1 MKLSLKKR
9 LIANV
14 GKVKSIDFHPT
25 FNWVLLGLYNG
36 CISIYDFNTQTSVQY
51 IEVSLFPIRCIRFLS
66 DKNYIICGS
75 DDKMIRIFNYI
86 TMEKIKE
93 FEAHSDFIRNIQI
106 HYKQTSFLT
115 CSDDNTIHLYDATNN
130 DFNLI
135 RTYTEHSNFVMSLAV
150 NIKDYDMFASA
161 SMDKKIKVWSF
172 SNKNSQLTLEGH
184 VKGCTAVAFCPLTDK
199 PYIASGSDDKCI
211 KIWDYTTKRV
221 IFTLE
226 SHEDNITAISF
237 HQELPLLITASE
249 DQTCK
254 FWNINN
260 SILED
265 TKIFGYGII
274 WEINSQRDSNV
285 IGVGSDEAI
294 LVFQMGNELPM
305 ATFSQSQSK
314 IIYCQHNNIFSI
326 NLKQIQ
332 TNINNYKDGEI
343 ISIPPK
349 QLGSS
354 DMFPSKIEYSPNGRY
369 FSLISSN
376 NDLIISTSG
385 VYRSSFVGNA
395 FDFAWNEHDS
405 FIIKHNNQL
414 KLYSELKEIKSFKP
428 KHSCDKVYG
437 GYLFAIKNEDSITF
451 YDYENTILIRTIEVV
466 PINIVW
472 NDNKRL
478 IALICEDETYILK
491 VNVDVIEKY
500 IESVIEGDVVSPGD
514 DGCENS
520 FEVYYSINDRI
531 INGFFVE
538 DVFIYQTSKHK
549 INYALNDKTFQI
561 TTLGSKYYLIGYL
574 PTLDRL
580 FLINKQFQ
588 LISFKLPYA
597 FIQYQI
603 AIVNN
608 NLAKANALYNSIPPE
623 YHSKVI
629 AFLEK
634 FNLSNISYSLTKD
647 SNLKFSLAIKLQ
659 KLEDAWEIAKKESNT
674 EKIKLVADLAIA
686 KGDFALAEQAMQL
699 GNDFSGLLLYYS
711 SIQDRTKLKGLADKS
726 KEYGLFNISFAC
738 YFQLNDVDK
747 CVDLLIKAKR
757 FPEASVF
764 CRTYCPSK
772 LNDVITRWNVLL
784 EQEEDL
790 NNNSRMS
797 LRIINPVNESN
808 CNVLAK
814 TEKVI
819 QNLYK
824 EVDKGDM
831 NDMDAYLKV
840 LNMDIHSNI
849 SSGQQVDVA
858 DILK

>member
-1 MKLSLKKR
+1 MKLNLKKR

-51 IEVSLFPIRCIRFLS
+51 IEVSLFPIRCIRFLP

-93 FEAHSDFIRNIQI
+93 FEAHNDFIRSIQI

-115 CSDDNTIHLYDATNN
+115 CSDDNSIHLYDATNN

-135 RTYTEHSNFVMSLAV
+135 RTYTEHNNFVMNLAV

-161 SMDKKIKVWSF
+161 SMDKKIKLWSF
-172 SNKNSQLTLEGH
+172 SNTNSQLTLEGH
-184 VKGCTAVAFCPLTDK
+184 VKGCTTVAFCPLTDK

-211 KIWDYTTKRV
+211 KIWDYTTKQV

-274 WEINSQRDSNV
+274 WEINSQKDSNV
-285 IGVGSDEAI
+285 IGIGSDEAI

-332 TNINNYKDGEI
+332 SNINNYKDGEI

-354 DMFPSKIEYSPNGRY
+354 DMFPNKIEYSPNGRY

-385 VYRSSFVGNA
+385 VYRSSFVGSA
-395 FDFAWNEHDS
+395 FDFAWNENDS
-405 FIIKHNNQL
+405 FITKHNNNQV
-414 KLYSELKEIKSFKP
+414 KLYNELKEIKSFKP

-437 GYLFAIKNEDSITF
+437 GYLFAIKHEDSITF
-451 YDYENTILIRTIEVV
+451 YDYENTIMIRTIEVV
-466 PINIVW
+466 PVNIIW
-472 NDNKRL
+472 NDNKSL

-491 VNVDVIEKY
+491 VNIDLIEKY
-500 IESVIEGDVVSPGD
+500 IESVIEGDVND

-520 FEVYYSINDRI
+520 FEVYYSINDKI
-531 INGFFVE
+531 INGFFVD
-538 DVFIYQTSKHK
+538 DVFIYQASKNK
-549 INYALNDKTFQI
+549 INYALNDKVFPI
-561 TTLGSKYYLIGYL
+561 TTLGNKYYLIGYL
-574 PTLDRL
+574 NTLDRL
-580 FLINKQFQ
+580 FLMNKQFQ
-588 LISFKLPYA
+588 LISFKLPYT

-608 NLAKANALYNSIPPE
+608 NITKANTLYNSIPPE

-629 AFLEK
+629 SFLEK
-634 FNLSNISYSLTKD
+634 FNLSHISYSLTKD
-647 SNLKFSLAIKLQ
+647 SNLKFSLAIKLH
-659 KLEDAWEIAKKESNT
+659 KLEDAWEIAKNENNT

-711 SIQDRTKLKGLADKS
+711 SIQDRTKLKDLADKA

-738 YFQLNDVDK
+738 YFQLNDIDK

-757 FPEASVF
+757 YPEASVF

-772 LNDVITRWNVLL
+772 LNDVISKWNTLL
-784 EQEEDL
+784 EQEEDIN
-790 NNNSRMS
+790 NNNSRMTV
-797 LRIINPVNESN
+797 RIINPVNESN
-808 CNVLAK
+808 RNVLSK

-819 QNLYK
+819 QDLYK
-824 EVDKGDM
+824 EVNKGDM
-831 NDMDAYLKV
+831 NDMNSYINV
-840 LNMDIHSNI
+840 LNMDIHNDI
-849 SSGQQVDVA
+849 SSGKQIDIK